1 MLQPKSNYR
10 HTDPLI
16 VIVGPMGAGKSTVGK
31 RLAKNLHVA
40 FIDLDQEIEKSTGL
54 SISQIFDIEGEE
66 GFRKR
71 ERAALVANSNR
82 KGAVLSTG
90 GGAILSAKNRRVI
103 RNGIVVYLHA
113 TPKQQHKRIAK
124 SKHRPILNDGDPLTT
139 LTSLM
144 EVRDTLYRSEAD
156 IIVAT
161 DGRSIEKVA
170 SQVEEKI
177 LKL

>member
-1 MLQPKSNYR
+1 MIQAKSKYR

-31 RLAKNLHVA
+31 CLANNLHVE
-40 FIDLDQEIEKSTGL
+40 FIDLDHEIEKSTGL

-71 ERAALVANSNR
+71 ESTALAANSDR
-82 KGAVLSTG
+82 KGAVLSAG
-90 GGAILSAKNRRVI
+90 GGAILSAKNRRII

-113 TPKQQHKRIAK
+113 TPKQQYNRIGK

-170 SQVEEKI
+170 NQVEENI